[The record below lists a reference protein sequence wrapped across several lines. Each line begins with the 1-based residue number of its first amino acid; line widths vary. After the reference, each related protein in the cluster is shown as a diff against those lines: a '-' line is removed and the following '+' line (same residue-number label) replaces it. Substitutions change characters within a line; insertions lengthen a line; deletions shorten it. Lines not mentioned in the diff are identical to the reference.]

1 MPRLPVGTVDL
12 LDHLVEGH
20 GVRVVAQPLEGI
32 AVGLGQKI
40 GAVRRQ
46 LADLHIGGPEG
57 LEHLDGPLGSKPAQ
71 HVVLAHDVDNLVHA
85 LVGGLVL
92 QGNLGNL

>member
-1 MPRLPVGTVDL
+1 MDFTQELGNLVRFHGELANEEGVTSPVASVGTVDL

-32 AVGLGQKI
+32 AVGLRQKI

-46 LADLHIGGPEG
+46 LADLHTC
-57 LEHLDGPLGSKPAQ
+57 S
-71 HVVLAHDVDNLVHA
+71 
-85 LVGGLVL
+85 
-92 QGNLGNL
+92 